1 MKKVYLVSYNSSY
14 FPVKL
19 VWDSGNQSS
28 VFASKESAIKYA
40 KSRFSLDVEIIDR
53 IGGEKTC

>member
-40 KSRFSLDVEIIDR
+40 KPII
-53 IGGEKTC
+53 